1 MPFASIPRQAG
12 VSTWFDTR
20 AGQAVLASE
29 YTGILNGVRSR
40 PAQPWLWVGPPT
52 PDQPELPARGIQLV
66 PVGGGA
72 FSGDLSC
79 RLPWPLAAESMQ
91 SIVLQHVPTEGAEA
105 LLAECERILMP
116 GGRLWLY
123 ALNPFSPYRL
133 RWRRH
138 GLRPL
143 QPLRWRTLV
152 QGAGLRCL
160 GQSGYLGP
168 VWRIEATGR
177 TELAGSA
184 PWRAVCV
191 TEAEKR
197 VVAPVGPIR
206 AWQRRPVAT
215 I

>member
-1 MPFASIPRQAG
+1 MPFAPIPRQAG
-12 VSTWFDTR
+12 VSSWFDTR
-20 AGQAVLASE
+20 AGQALLASE
-29 YTGILNGVRSR
+29 YAGILNGVRGR

-52 PDQPELPARGIQLV
+52 PDQPDLPARGIQLN
-66 PVGGGA
+66 PAGDGR
-72 FSGDLSC
+72 FLGDLDC
-79 RLPWPLAAESMQ
+79 RLPWPLVAESVQ
-91 SIVLQHVPTEGAEA
+91 SIILQHIPTQGAEA

-143 QPLRWRTLV
+143 QPLRWRALV
-152 QGAGLRCL
+152 QASGLRCL

-168 VWRIEATGR
+168 VWRVEADGR
-177 TELAGSA
+177 TEVAGSA

-197 VVAPVGPIR
+197 VVAPVGPVP
-206 AWQRRPVAT
+206 AWRHRPAT